1 MGVLDDLWKVWP
13 QRAFPCGG
21 CPSTRSGNLHSR
33 SGPGRTCQVFTR
45 APRPLNH
52 QPHPRAADRHA
63 HKRTHPIT
71 FQKSQGGRTC
81 PPEDGCAC
89 VTMPHRWGWSEGA
102 KPRCVCRTICGRFG
116 RSGRSPA
123 EVVLPPVRATSAAS
137 PAPDGPPRFSPQP
150 RAPQVISP
158 TQGRR
163 TDMHTHTHTFHYIS
177 KVPSQGNAHAPQ
189 KMA

>member
-1 MGVLDDLWKVWP
+1 MPPGDGSTH
-13 QRAFPCGG
+13 FPNC
-21 CPSTRSGNLHSR
+21 
-33 SGPGRTCQVFTR
+33 
-45 APRPLNH
+45 
-52 QPHPRAADRHA
+52 
-63 HKRTHPIT
+63 I
-71 FQKSQGGRTC
+71 SQGGHTY

-177 KVPSQGNAHAPQ
+177 KVRGGTDTPPQ
-189 KMA
+189 KMAGPISQTTFQKSQGGRTCPPEMALPISQTAFHRGDTHTPQKMAALV